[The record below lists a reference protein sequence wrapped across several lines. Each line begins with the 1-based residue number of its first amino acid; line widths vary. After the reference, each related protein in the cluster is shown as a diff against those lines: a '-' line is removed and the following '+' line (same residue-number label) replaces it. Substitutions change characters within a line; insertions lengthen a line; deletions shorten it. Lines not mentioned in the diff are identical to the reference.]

1 MARRTLIPVCYELWP
16 CRATKNV
23 ICHPRE
29 SLALMLAEQAPGEVL
44 EGEHLPAI
52 QRATGR
58 VHVGGGAHPLGSI
71 ALGEPDGIHRG
82 AVSLRFPG
90 VKDKEAIEP
99 DALLVAEPVGPEFV
113 GRANLPRR
121 AEVVDHDFVGG
132 EDEAV
137 GTVVG
142 APDRLV
148 ADGKTLTGFKIEEG
162 ELTGSGGA
170 ITEGGGGDGGEDR

>member
-1 MARRTLIPVCYELWP
+1 MVVRTRWVPSRLVN
-16 CRATKNV
+16 RMVST
-23 ICHPRE
+23 
-29 SLALMLAEQAPGEVL
+29 
-44 EGEHLPAI
+44 
-52 QRATGR
+52 
-58 VHVGGGAHPLGSI
+58 VGQSPS
-71 ALGEPDGIHRG
+71 
-82 AVSLRFPG
+82 VFPG

-162 ELTGSGGA
+162 ELTGAGA
-170 ITEGGGGDGGEDR
+170 RSRKVAAAMVERTGEYMRFGILVQVSSRLGTSPSRTMSR